1 MRKIDNVIAD
11 EPKGFLRH
19 LPERERRLEALAMF
33 TAQPVRLPQDELDE
47 ILEQVGLI
55 Q

>member
-1 MRKIDNVIAD
+1 MKKIDKVIAD
-11 EPKGFLRH
+11 GPKGFARR

-33 TAQPVRLPQDELDE
+33 TAQPVRLPQGELDE
-47 ILEQVGLI
+47 ILEQVDLI